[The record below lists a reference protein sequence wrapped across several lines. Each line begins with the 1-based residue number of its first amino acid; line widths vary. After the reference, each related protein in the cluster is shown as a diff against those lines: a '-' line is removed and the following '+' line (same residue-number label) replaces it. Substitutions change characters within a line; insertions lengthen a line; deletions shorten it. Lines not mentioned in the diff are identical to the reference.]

1 MDVSEVVR
9 ERRDV
14 ATDARESGATR
25 LGDAM
30 KPNLLDVET
39 VAEA

>member
-1 MDVSEVVR
+1 MSAKSYGSG
-9 ERRDV
+9 
-14 ATDARESGATR
+14 ATSRPLTGESTATR